1 MKVYIN
7 KKAGKTFS
15 KVRKERERM
24 NNIEKVANAGRTEFE
39 YGEILVKDMSRLI
52 IDILDY
58 NYACKNYEGNMKA
71 IKQDKIGTISK
82 SLVLLMSD
90 LDVYMY
96 MLGITESVKEKEAA
110 RLEKIAKRCKNN
122 IDN

>member
-15 KVRKERERM
+15 QVRKERERM
-24 NNIEKVANAGRTEFE
+24 NNIETIANAGRTEFE

-58 NYACKNYEGNMKA
+58 RYACEHYQGNISVM
-71 IKQDKIGTISK
+71 KQDKRGTIK
-82 SLVLLMSD
+82 NSLAILMSD